1 MNILQNLFFIHLSQ
15 VCFTNRPFGAKGDML
30 GEWMTTNEE
39 EDILKCDR
47 VVFMS
52 FLLHEKFSELLCVR
66 LYQGPDNP
74 GLLLSN
80 PFRVNRYKSK
90 IAWSIPFTPLL

>member
-1 MNILQNLFFIHLSQ
+1 MLNILQNLFFIHLSQ

-39 EDILKCDR
+39 EDILNDDCII
-47 VVFMS
+47 FMS

-66 LYQGPDNP
+66 LYQGPDDP

-80 PFRVNRYKSK
+80 PFRVNRYSQR
-90 IAWSIPFTPLL
+90 